1 MKTRFDFGRFRC
13 AIFDLDG
20 TLLNSTDVWA
30 KVDIDFLGKRNIEVP
45 EDFIRKIKTH
55 NFATGSKYVI
65 ERFNLDEKPED
76 IAKEW
81 FDMAVQ
87 AYADDIDL
95 KPGAADFLENLRQ
108 KGYKICIATASDR
121 ELYEACLKEIR
132 YLIILIIL
140 RRAMR
145 LKEEK
150 DFLMYMNLP
159 QKNADL
165 GRMNVLFLR
174 MYMKLYAEQ

>member
-65 ERFNLDEKPED
+65 ERYNLEYKKED
-76 IAKEW
+76 IEKERLYNEL
-81 FDMAVQ
+81 Q
-87 AYADDIDL
+87 AYTYD
-95 KPGAADFLENLRQ
+95 K
-108 KGYKICIATASDR
+108 
-121 ELYEACLKEIR
+121 
-132 YLIILIIL
+132 YLL
-140 RRAMR
+140 
-145 LKEEK
+145 
-150 DFLMYMNLP
+150 
-159 QKNADL
+159 
-165 GRMNVLFLR
+165 
-174 MYMKLYAEQ
+174 

>member
-65 ERFNLDEKPED
+65 
-76 IAKEW
+76 
-81 FDMAVQ
+81 
-87 AYADDIDL
+87 DL
-95 KPGAADFLENLRQ
+95 ILTRNRKILQ
-108 KGYKICIATASDR
+108 KSGLIW
-121 ELYEACLKEIR
+121 LYR
-132 YLIILIIL
+132 H
-140 RRAMR
+140 M
-145 LKEEK
+145 
-150 DFLMYMNLP
+150 LMI
-159 QKNADL
+159 
-165 GRMNVLFLR
+165 
-174 MYMKLYAEQ
+174 